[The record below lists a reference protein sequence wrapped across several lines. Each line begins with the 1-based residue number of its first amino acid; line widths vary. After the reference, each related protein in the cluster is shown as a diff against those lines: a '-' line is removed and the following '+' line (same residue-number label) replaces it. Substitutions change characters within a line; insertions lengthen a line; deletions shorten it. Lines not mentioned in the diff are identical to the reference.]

1 MATLKNLTIAIITN
15 RPHSLKKCLAS
26 IYSQKYQPGE
36 ILLIKNKQPSI
47 PQKRNMALKRCH
59 TKFLAFIDDD
69 CILDK
74 NWTISAYKAI
84 SNNKNLTYVVG
95 STKLLNNHSLI
106 ARTQYDSYLQWFNQ
120 THTLDTK
127 NIIFNFNRIKHLQF
141 DTNLKIFEDVDFDL
155 QLKSNKLIG
164 DFSPKMLVHHPEVS
178 NLFQAIKK
186 NYFRGQYKS
195 IITNK
200 WGNFDNFVPSI
211 PPLSN
216 PINFILKTSFNLG
229 YILNPPRPIV
239 IVNHQDHGA
248 NEQRMETF
256 YKYLHDNHHYV
267 VKIDSFAE
275 FQKVIASRKYLL
287 IYGLTL
293 IKYKILKSIVGPDMP
308 LVETM
313 VLKANIIHRLLTKL
327 HTSLA
332 IIQYPEDMLVC
343 ANKSRSYKTL
353 YDSPTIF
360 FKELELSEK
369 FNKNTISQIK
379 HFESAALSNSDFV
392 SFHWYTY
399 FKLAKN
405 INFKVNHPTILNWT
419 CTPQTKLASYKPICK
434 TIHIGKLN
442 SYWVNPKLLSH
453 IADNINLDIYSYET
467 PDPQIYPSLK
477 KFKGRY
483 ENESILSKYQF
494 GLLTISDDDIRKS
507 GFSAKYLLYLSYGLP
522 VLCPSWRHDPLLS
535 PATIYYNQSNIKTLI
550 KKYQNPILWQ
560 QKHQAALKL
569 SKHLSTDNNL
579 VKLLF
584 ITNDTN
590 KQNS

>member
-15 RPHSLKKCLAS
+15 RPHLLEKCLAS
-26 IYSQKYQPGE
+26 IYSQKYQPGK

-47 PQKRNMALKRCH
+47 PQKRNMALKKCQ

-74 NWTISAYKAI
+74 NWTISAYQAI
-84 SNNKNLTYVVG
+84 TRNNELAFVVG
-95 STKLLNNHSLI
+95 KTNLLNKYSLI
-106 ARTQYDSYLQWFNQ
+106 ARSQYNNYLQWFNK

-127 NIIFNFNRIKHLQF
+127 NVIFNINKIKNFKFDVQF
-141 DTNLKIFEDVDFDL
+141 KIFEDVDFDL
-155 QLKSNKLIG
+155 QLKSRQLKG
-164 DFSPKMLVHHPEVS
+164 TFGPKMQVSHPEVD
-178 NLFQAIKK
+178 NFFLAIKK
-186 NYFRGQYKS
+186 NFVRGQYKS
-195 IITNK
+195 IITSK
-200 WGNFDNFVPSI
+200 WGDFDNFVPSI
-211 PPLSN
+211 PSPFN
-216 PINFILKTSFNLG
+216 PISFIFKAAFNLG
-229 YILNPPRPIV
+229 YIFYRPRPIV

-256 YKYLHDNHHYV
+256 YKYLKDNHHHV
-267 VKIDSFAE
+267 IKIDSFVE
-275 FQKVIASRKYLL
+275 FQKVIASKRYLL
-287 IYGLTL
+287 TYGFTL
-293 IKYKILKSIVGPDMP
+293 LKYKVLKSLIGPDKAI
-308 LVETM
+308 VETM
-313 VLKANIIHRLLTKL
+313 VLKAKIIDHILTKL
-327 HTSLA
+327 HTSFA

-369 FNKNTISQIK
+369 FSKITIKQIK
-379 HFESAALSNSDFV
+379 RYESAALSNSDFV

-405 INFKVNHPTILNWT
+405 INFKVNHPTVLNWT
-419 CTPQTKLASYKPICK
+419 CTPQTKLASYKPICR

-442 SYWVNPKLLSH
+442 SYWVNPKLLSY

-467 PDPQIYPSLK
+467 PDPQTYPSLK
-477 KFKGRY
+477 NFKGRY
-483 ENESILSKYQF
+483 ENETVLSKYQF

-550 KKYQNPILWQ
+550 KKYQNPTLWQ